1 VVDITTRQGQP
12 GRRRRGATLEDA
24 ILGAAWDELAAH
36 GYAALTMEKVAVRA
50 QTSKQVLYRR
60 WRNRAELVLAA
71 VRHRWSSLYDDAPD
85 TGTLRGD
92 LIAVLERMA
101 RRYRDIGPDVAH
113 GLMAEVDDL
122 GPEFLNVVQT
132 TMTAVLRRAEARG
145 EVRLDAVT
153 PRIATLPA
161 DLVRHEMLLTS
172 RPVTDAAIT
181 EIVDGIYLPLL
192 DTLAARTPA

>member
-1 VVDITTRQGQP
+1 
-12 GRRRRGATLEDA
+12 
-24 ILGAAWDELAAH
+24 
-36 GYAALTMEKVAVRA
+36 MEKVAVRA

-153 PRIATLPA
+153 PRVATLPA
-161 DLVRHEMLLTS
+161 DLVRHEMLLTN

-181 EIVDGIYLPLL
+181 EIVDGIYL
-192 DTLAARTPA
+192 

>member
-1 VVDITTRQGQP
+1 VADITTRQGQP

-24 ILGAAWDELAAH
+24 ILAAAWDELAAH

-101 RRYRDIGPDVAH
+101 RRYGDIGPDVAH
-113 GLMAEVDDL
+113 GLMAEMDDL

-145 EVRLDAVT
+145 EVRLDTIT
-153 PRIATLPA
+153 PRVATLPA
-161 DLVRHEMLLTS
+161 DLVRHEMLLTN

-181 EIVDGIYLPLL
+181 EIVDDIYLPLL
-192 DTLAARTPA
+192 DTLLRGQ